1 MGPGV
6 ASGAKY
12 VMFNFDPFEA
22 ILVVTQFIILLT
34 FHEWA
39 HAKSADMLGDP
50 TARDLGRMSLN
61 PGVHIDMI
69 GTIILPLLG
78 TCFGGAFFGW
88 AKPVPVNPY
97 NLKNWRRDLMLIA
110 GAGPAMNI
118 ILTFVI
124 LAALKLIVEFTPFD
138 SRQSDLHSIINKHI
152 IRMAYISVIL
162 AAFNMIPLF
171 PLDGFSVVRG
181 LLPER
186 MARGF
191 SKLEPYG
198 MPILMCLIFLPS
210 LLRMPNYLFNFLGDI
225 SYSVFNLIAQI
236 VGLR

>member
-1 MGPGV
+1 M
-6 ASGAKY
+6 A
-12 VMFNFDPFEA
+12 NFDPFAA

-39 HAKSADMLGDP
+39 HAKSADMLGDS

-69 GTIILPLLG
+69 GTIILPLFG
-78 TCFGGAFFGW
+78 TFFGSTFFGW

-97 NLKNWRRDLMLIA
+97 NLKNWRRDLMIIA
-110 GAGPAMNI
+110 AAGPVMNI
-118 ILTFVI
+118 VLAFVI
-124 LAALKLIVEFTPFD
+124 LAVLKIVLDFTPFD
-138 SRQSDLHSIINKHI
+138 PSESELHTEINKHI

-186 MARGF
+186 MARDF
-191 SKLEPYG
+191 AKLERYG

-210 LLRMPNYLFNFLGDI
+210 LLRIPNYLFNFLGEI
-225 SYSVFNLIAQI
+225 SYSMFNLIAQI